1 MLHTRVV
8 FYREATGK
16 CPVLDWLREL
26 RRDNR
31 RAYAKCLA
39 KIRLLSEAGHELH
52 RPAADY
58 LRDGIHELR
67 ARIGQVNFRLLYF
80 FHGKNLAVLAHALTK
95 ENEVP
100 NVDIERAIVRKK
112 NFQESP
118 QQHTHAEEY

>member
-1 MLHTRVV
+1 MLQ
-8 FYREATGK
+8 
-16 CPVLDWLREL
+16 EL

-39 KIRLLSEAGHELH
+39 KIRLLSEAGHELR

-67 ARIGQVNFRLLYF
+67 ARIGKVNFRLLYF

-100 NVDIERAIVRKK
+100 NVEIERAIVRKK

-118 QQHTHAEEY
+118 QQHTLAEEC